1 MTLQP
6 AEERRA
12 ALEARHTPWRPMTVS
27 GALDRAAD
35 RYGDEPLVMNDE
47 SQISYREVQERSR
60 RIAAGLV
67 ALGIEPGDHVALVMA
82 NHPDFPAIKFGIAR
96 AGAVCIPINF
106 LYRARELGYVLDQSD
121 AKLLITMDHFR
132 DLDYGAALDELSPGW
147 EADGAGDGLPTLRR
161 VIVFDPEGHGRA
173 GAMSLS
179 ELEAEAS
186 PATLGEVARREAA
199 ADPGRLSDIL
209 YTSGTTGEPKG
220 VLITHDQVVRVSYGA
235 AYDRALEE
243 GRRLIY
249 PLPMYHVFGY
259 MECLMAATFVG
270 GVVLPQVAF
279 DAPAMLRTI
288 ERRGVHEVVAVP
300 AVTLPLLAEAR
311 RGEYDISSVHTVFS
325 SGGVAPERI
334 WSQIREVFGESV
346 AITTGYGMTETTA
359 TTFCTRPED
368 DPRMLVETN
377 GRLRRAGAAGDP
389 DLGGVLAAYVA
400 VDLDTGQAVPAGEPG
415 ELLARGPVVTTG
427 YYRKP
432 EETAR
437 AFTSDGW
444 LRTGDVGTLDGAGN
458 LRLTGRVK
466 ETFRVGGEMVMPREI
481 ESVLEE
487 HPGVLQAHVC
497 GMAHERMGEVPCA
510 FVVPVDSADPPDA
523 ADLQALCRA
532 QLASFKV
539 PRSIFIASVAE
550 LPTTVTGR
558 VQKFRLSELARQW
571 SADPRHDATLG
582 DGNRAQAGS

>member
-1 MTLQP
+1 
-6 AEERRA
+6 
-12 ALEARHTPWRPMTVS
+12 MTVS
-27 GALDRAAD
+27 GALDRAAE
-35 RYGDEPLVMNDE
+35 RYADEPLVMDDD
-47 SQISYREVQERSR
+47 SKLSYRDVQERSQ

-67 ALGIEPGDHVALVMA
+67 ALGIEPGDHVGLLLA
-82 NHPDFPAIKFGIAR
+82 NYQDFAAVKFGIAR
-96 AGAVCIPINF
+96 AGAVCVPINY
-106 LYRARELGYVLDQSD
+106 LYRAREIGYVVEQSD

-132 DLDYGAALDELSPGW
+132 DLDYGAELDELSHGW
-147 EADGAGDGLPTLRR
+147 EAEGAGDGLSTLER
-161 VIVFDPEGHGRA
+161 VIMFDPDGRVRH
-173 GAMSLS
+173 GAMSLVDLESGAS
-179 ELEAEAS
+179 EDSLA
-186 PATLGEVARREAA
+186 EVARREAA
-199 ADPGRLSDIL
+199 ADPSSLSDIL

-220 VLITHDQVVRVSYGA
+220 VLITHDQVVRIAYGA

-249 PLPMYHVFGY
+249 PMPMYHVFGY
-259 MECLMAATFVG
+259 IECLMAITFVG
-270 GVVLPQVAF
+270 GAVLPQVIF

-288 ERRGVHEVVAVP
+288 ERRHVDELAAVP

-311 RGEYDISSVHTVFS
+311 RGEYDISSVQTVFS

-334 WSQIREVFGESV
+334 WSQIREVFGETV

-377 GRLRRAGAAGDP
+377 GRLRNAGAAGDP
-389 DLGGVLAAYVA
+389 DLGGLLAAYKA
-400 VDLDTGQAVPAGEPG
+400 VDLVTGDEVPYGEPG
-415 ELLARGPVVTTG
+415 ELLARGPVVTAG
-427 YYRKP
+427 YYHKP

-444 LRTGDVGTLDGAGN
+444 LRTGDVGTLSAEGN

-466 ETFRVGGEMVMPREI
+466 ETLRVGGEMVMPREI

-487 HPGVLQAHVC
+487 HPGVLQACVC
-497 GMAHERMGEVPCA
+497 GIPHERMGEVACA
-510 FVVPVDSADPPDA
+510 FVIPSGSSELDPA
-523 ADLQALCRA
+523 ELEVLCRS

-539 PRSIFIASVAE
+539 PRSIFIAGVDE

-558 VQKFRLSELARQW
+558 VQKFRLSELAQRW
-571 SADPRHDATLG
+571 NAEAKRGAALVDAG
-582 DGNRAQAGS
+582 RSDAGS